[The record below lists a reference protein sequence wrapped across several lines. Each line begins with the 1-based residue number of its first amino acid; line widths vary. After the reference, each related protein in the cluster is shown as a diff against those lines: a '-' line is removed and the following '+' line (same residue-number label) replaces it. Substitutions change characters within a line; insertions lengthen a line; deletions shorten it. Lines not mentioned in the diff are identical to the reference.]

1 MSLFF
6 GPSKTW
12 NGGWLPTNDPQH
24 RGIRSSDFH
33 PLVASWQPV
42 GSGLKDARWERSCLR
57 NGLRNCL
64 GVGPG
69 RQKQRCAAV
78 ARLPELFE
86 ADAAVGTERGSRSLW
101 FAMGPRPGVLCALG
115 DEPRGGFCREVQQ
128 LF

>member
-6 GPSKTW
+6 GLSKTSK
-12 NGGWLPTNDPQH
+12 GGRLSGKDPQY
-24 RGIRSSDFH
+24 RRIRSGDFY

-42 GSGLKDARWERSCLR
+42 GSDLKDARWERSRLR

-64 GVGPG
+64 RVGPG

-78 ARLPELFE
+78 AGLPQLFE
-86 ADAAVGTERGSRSLW
+86 ADAAVGTERRSRSLW
-101 FAMGPRPGVLCALG
+101 SAMGLRPEVLCALG
-115 DEPRGGFCREVQQ
+115 DEPRGGFCREFQQ